1 MSSLSAVESLS
12 GSVSVEQAI
21 KGTISSGNTLIGA
34 VHDTSDKLSGEL
46 SICDIYAQY
55 DGQYEVT
62 PSVYEQQELETAN
75 KVLKENIKVLEVP
88 FYATSNDAN
97 GVTAYIGKDVQNGI

>member
-12 GSVSVEQAI
+12 GSISIEQAL
-21 KGTISSGNTLIGA
+21 KGIISSDNTLIG
-34 VHDTSDKLSGEL
+34 TISDDKNCLSGEL
-46 SICDIYAQY
+46 SIVDIYSEY

-75 KVLKENIKVLEVP
+75 RVLKENIKVLEVP
-88 FYATSNDAN
+88 FYATSNESN